1 MNATAGRAQ
10 AYQIFAAALDLPVGE
25 RETFVRSRCG
35 SDSVLLPMVRALLG
49 AADSE
54 LATGALLEAG
64 PTIPDRGGWICGPF
78 RLLDALGSGGM
89 GCVYRAER
97 TDNVPQTVAVKVLHA
112 EVTGGG
118 SARFLREARMLARLE
133 HPGIARL
140 IDVGT
145 RDGTGW
151 IAMEFVR
158 GSPITEYCEA
168 GGLDIRASVRLLLT
182 VADAISTAH
191 RNLVV
196 HRDIKPTN
204 VLVTQEGHAKLI
216 DFGIAAAVRDSGDPR
231 EPTADIGRLFTP
243 NYAAPEQVRGEPV
256 SVATDVFGLG
266 ALAYRVLSGSLI
278 HAQAQSAV
286 SYLLAVTQQDVEAP
300 SAAAAAAGRHD
311 TARQLRG
318 DLDAI
323 LMKALARAPAR
334 RYATV
339 QDLAADLT
347 AYLED
352 RPVRAHAPSVRYRV
366 GKYVRRRALA
376 LSVTVVITAA
386 LVAGAFIYLVE
397 ERSVA
402 QARNAALLRGQFL
415 EDLLRSPDPNQGR
428 RDITVAELLT
438 AAAAGVER
446 RLSAEPLVQASML
459 GLIAQS
465 NTDLGRYQEALTAN
479 IRQLQLLRANGGSQL
494 DIGRALTVQA
504 GDLRAQGKWPE
515 ADAVIRQ
522 AVTVLR
528 PLHSVEDLC
537 AALDMQAATQSHT
550 HQEQSAYATYR
561 EEIALESQGNAEL
574 KNRRLQPYYA
584 LADLLGGEWGRYGEA
599 AIYARAAW
607 ELARTTLP
615 ADNPD
620 RFITETGYARSLVNL
635 DRGAEAEP
643 LLRDVVT
650 RATRVLG
657 PDHHD
662 MLISQMSLGEDL
674 IQLNRNA
681 EAAQITL
688 DAATRL
694 QTTLGEGNAYAL
706 MAWNDYGIAECNLG
720 QEQAGLA
727 ALRRVEMWRVRTLA
741 PDHRL
746 IHSVRTAIGVCLIGL
761 RQYEAAEPLLLAAAA
776 ALEKARGPDFRA
788 TQAAYRA
795 LRQLYRVTNRP
806 QQAALWAARLRVSSR
821 S

>member
-1 MNATAGRAQ
+1 MNATASRAQ
-10 AYQIFAAALDLPVGE
+10 AYRIFAAALDLPVDE
-25 RETFVRSRCG
+25 RGAFIQSQCGDDPILVTTVRSLLRAAV
-35 SDSVLLPMVRALLG
+35 SDLDTGVLLEGSASAL
-49 AADSE
+49 
-54 LATGALLEAG
+54 
-64 PTIPDRGGWICGPF
+64 PDRSGWICGPF
-78 RLLDALGSGGM
+78 RLLESLGAGGM

-97 TDNVPQTVAVKVLHA
+97 TDGVPQIVAIKVLHA
-112 EVTGGG
+112 EVIG
-118 SARFLREARMLARLE
+118 SGTARFLREARMLARLE
-133 HPGIARL
+133 HPAIARL

-158 GSPITEYCEA
+158 GRPITDYCDAER
-168 GGLDIRASVRLLLT
+168 LDVKARVRLLLN

-204 VLVTQEGHAKLI
+204 VLVTDEGQAKLI
-216 DFGIAAAVRDSGDPR
+216 DFGIAAAVRDSGDRR

-266 ALAYRVLSGSLI
+266 ALAYRLLSGSLPY
-278 HAQAQSAV
+278 AQAQSAV

-300 SAAAAAAGRHD
+300 SRAAVAANGDQNAARE
-311 TARQLRG
+311 LRG

-323 LMKALARAPAR
+323 LMKALQRDPQR

-347 AYLED
+347 AYLEE
-352 RPVRAHAPSVRYRV
+352 RPVRARPPSVHYRL

-376 LSVTVVITAA
+376 LSVAFVIGVGLA
-386 LVAGAFIYLVE
+386 AGALIYSRE
-397 ERSVA
+397 ERTVA

-415 EDLLRSPDPNQGR
+415 EDLLRSPDPNHGR

-479 IRQLQLLRANGGSQL
+479 TRELQLLRNNGGSQL

-504 GDLRAQGKWPE
+504 GDLRAQGRWPE
-515 ADAVIRQ
+515 ADAAIRQ
-522 AVTVLR
+522 AVAVLR
-528 PLHSVEDLC
+528 PLNDIEDLC
-537 AALDMQAATQSHT
+537 AALDMLGATQSHT
-550 HQEQSAYATYR
+550 HQEQSAYATYL
-561 EEIALESQGNAEL
+561 EEIALESRGSAEL
-574 KNRRLQPYYA
+574 RNRRLLPYYA
-584 LADLLGGEWGRYGEA
+584 LADLLGGEWGRYSEA
-599 AIYARAAW
+599 ATYARAAW
-607 ELARTTLP
+607 DLARATLP

-620 RFITETGYARSLVNL
+620 RFTVETGYARSLVNL

-643 LLRDVVT
+643 LLRDVVAH
-650 RATRVLG
+650 ATRVLG

-662 MLISQMSLGEDL
+662 RLISQIILGEDL
-674 IQLNRNA
+674 IQLNRNE
-681 EAAQITL
+681 EAAQLTL
-688 DAATRL
+688 DAANRL
-694 QTTLGEGNAYAL
+694 QATLGEDNAYAL
-706 MAWNDYGIAECNLG
+706 MAWDDYGIAECNLG
-720 QEQAGLA
+720 HDQAGLA
-727 ALRRVEMWRVRTLA
+727 ALRHVEMWRVRTLA
-741 PDHRL
+741 PEHRL
-746 IHSVRTAIGVCLIGL
+746 IHSVRTAIGVCLIGM
-761 RQYEAAEPLLLAAAA
+761 RQYAAAEPLLLAAAA

-795 LRQLYRVTNRP
+795 LRQLNVATNRP
-806 QQAALWAARLRVSSR
+806 EQAALWAAKLRHQ
-821 S
+821 